1 MGSSIFIR
9 GKKTKSRFLNTQK
22 PFFEHEIMQ
31 NAIWNMEKLKKV
43 WKCDEKN
50 VRLWLKSH
58 FFASTEPLFNFT
70 IMQNGHKINSSKQCW
85 INLKSQIWLWQLH
98 KKEAAC
104 EDDTRAKCSKCSRP
118 EMRQSR
124 KTRNL

>member
-43 WKCDEKN
+43 
-50 VRLWLKSH
+50 RLWLKSH

-70 IMQNGHKINSSKQCW
+70 IMQNGHKINSSKQQRGMCRTHTR
-85 INLKSQIWLWQLH
+85 QIVW
-98 KKEAAC
+98 EV
-104 EDDTRAKCSKCSRP
+104 
-118 EMRQSR
+118 
-124 KTRNL
+124 

>member
-31 NAIWNMEKLKKV
+31 NAIWNMEELEKV
-43 WKCDEKN
+43 CKCDEKN

-70 IMQNGHKINSSKQCW
+70 IMQNGHKINSSKQQRGMCRTHTR
-85 INLKSQIWLWQLH
+85 QIVW
-98 KKEAAC
+98 EV
-104 EDDTRAKCSKCSRP
+104 
-118 EMRQSR
+118 
-124 KTRNL
+124 